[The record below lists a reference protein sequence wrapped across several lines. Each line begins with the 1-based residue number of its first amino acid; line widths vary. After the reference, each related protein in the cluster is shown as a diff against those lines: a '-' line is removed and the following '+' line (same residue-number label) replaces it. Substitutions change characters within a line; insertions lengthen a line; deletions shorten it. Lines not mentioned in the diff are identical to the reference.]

1 MLTNK
6 AEKNDLP
13 CNVSGLSGKVDLFYH
28 DSLKSYN
35 GSRFDFSFLLSWDGW
50 LGGGGGGGGVGGSWG
65 GFKLPDHAVATTDVR
80 TKNKVLNTAERIS
93 KNHLLMNTMGSIQV
107 SQHNRTFNV
116 GFVQDC
122 LCSVYTV
129 QHVHTHRILLRYLI
143 ALSPYK
149 YKPTFTI
156 RTKLLVFVL
165 VLI

>member
-1 MLTNK
+1 M
-6 AEKNDLP
+6 DLG
-13 CNVSGLSGKVDLFYH
+13 SISLS
-28 DSLKSYN
+28 SYP
-35 GSRFDFSFLLSWDGW
+35 GTGGW
-50 LGGGGGGGGVGGSWG
+50 GGGGVVGGGGGW
-65 GFKLPDHAVATTDVR
+65 FKLPDHAVATTDVR

-149 YKPTFTI
+149 PTFTI
-156 RTKLLVFVL
+156 RTKLLVFVS